1 MAQQGTLYLFDGTW
15 YLKYRIIEG
24 ARRVHKTEKLC
35 AENGSQH
42 HALCVET
49 GDHRSRKHK
58 TKKTKKGNAVIIPP
72 RNLSTVRFKFMQGIN
87 TARTEDTLRENIAA
101 LESELHQI
109 APDSN
114 ESQDMTISDF
124 WEQRYLPYCE
134 EIVPLT
140 GKARRKPSTV
150 RGYRQIW
157 KQHLKD
163 HFASMALQQYEPRMG
178 MRFLQSLTGTQGKTT
193 LKHIKALGGSLFKRA
208 VSEEKIKVNPWHDV
222 SMPDDA
228 IESERTKHYTLE
240 ETENIISALVD
251 HVDCQLVI
259 ALSFFLAL
267 RPGEIAALRWEDFDS
282 ENVNIR
288 RSVVRGNVDVP
299 KTLESVASLPL
310 IDQVKVPLELWRQKS
325 GNPKEGYIFE
335 SRNGTPVDLHNLISR
350 VIRPHV
356 EGKKE
361 CETCG
366 KVPKK
371 SGVEWKTLYS
381 FRRGG
386 CTFAIEITNGNY
398 AVAQALLRHK
408 SMLTTLG
415 VYKKAI
421 TPEAF
426 KNGMKLLEAAANGN
440 GK

>member
-1 MAQQGTLYLFDGTW
+1 MAYQSGSIYKHNGTW
-15 YLKYRIIEG
+15 FLKYRTTELKDG
-24 ARRVHKTEKLC
+24 TAVRVHKTERLC
-35 AENGSQH
+35 SINGDQH
-42 HALCVET
+42 HRLCEKST
-49 GDHRSRKHK
+49 EHRS
-58 TKKTKKGNAVIIPP
+58 KKSVEP
-72 RNLSTVRFKFMQGIN
+72 VRDKFMNTIN
-87 TARTEDTLRENIAA
+87 VQQSNGRTP
-101 LESELHQI
+101 Q
-109 APDSN
+109 
-114 ESQDMTISDF
+114 QDMTISDF
-124 WEQRYLPYCE
+124 WEQRYLPYCT
-134 EIVPLT
+134 EIVQLT
-140 GKARRKPSTV
+140 GKARKKPSTV
-150 RGYRQIW
+150 RGYKQIW
-157 KQHLKD
+157 KQHLKE
-163 HFASMALQQYEPRMG
+163 HFGNMTLQTYEPHMG
-178 MRFLQSLTGTQGKTT
+178 TQFLQSLTNTQGKNT
-193 LKHIKALGGSLFKRA
+193 LKHIKALGSSLFKRA
-208 VSEEKIKVNPWHDV
+208 VIEQRVKVNPWHDV

-240 ETENIISALVD
+240 EAENIISALVD

-267 RPGEIAALRWEDFDS
+267 RPGEIAALRWEDFDA

-288 RSVVRGNVDVP
+288 RSVVRGKVDVP

-310 IDQVKVPLELWRQKS
+310 IDQVKVPLELWRQKN